1 MARAASGSPP
11 RADFARGGVRT
22 RPRARITIMPAS
34 AHRQQTLG
42 LIVIAIL
49 ILLFTL
55 ARFWHAIHWKSY

>member
-1 MARAASGSPP
+1 
-11 RADFARGGVRT
+11 
-22 RPRARITIMPAS
+22 MPAS